1 MYGLEISKN
10 ENIVSIIA
18 YNAGNLPEKKASK
31 VCSALE
37 NTLIDKGC
45 KAIVV
50 RGTSSFT
57 HTIEINKNTEAI
69 PVIFLPTGKMTATKK
84 EQFFETVHTK
94 LKKYGI
100 TNFILAGEIE

>member
-1 MYGLEISKN
+1 MYGMEISKD

-18 YNAGNLPEKKASK
+18 YNVGNLPEKKALK
-31 VCSALE
+31 VCSDLE
-37 NTLIDKGC
+37 TALIDKGC
-45 KAIVV
+45 KVIVV
-50 RGTSSFT
+50 RETNSFT

-84 EQFFETVHTK
+84 EQFFETVQKK

-100 TNFILAGEIE
+100 TNFILSGGVV